1 MVYWKKRE
9 GHRWSQNASAAA
21 LACIEIALLKENP
34 YTHEVRARQISFTAE
49 FKRIFWARYQ
59 AGEYI
64 PAIFESL
71 GYDQEILGIARMY
84 SLASNLRK
92 CVAEGREFTSG
103 YTNRAKSH
111 KRAEKMPAPDT
122 SAMQHELTYLR
133 QQVEFL
139 KKLPNWAEGHSG
151 GADGG
156 QAGQEVRVDP

>member
-1 MVYWKKRE
+1 MEPKHKRSSFGLYE
-9 GHRWSQNASAAA
+9 M
-21 LACIEIALLKENP
+21 ALLKENP

-49 FKRIFWARYQ
+49 FKRIFWVRYQ

-64 PAIFESL
+64 PGIFESL
-71 GYDQEILGIARMY
+71 GYDSEV
-84 SLASNLRK
+84 LRK

-111 KRAEKMPAPDT
+111 RRAEKTPAPDT

-139 KKLPNWAEGHSG
+139 KKITELG
-151 GADGG
+151 GGT
-156 QAGQEVRVDP
+156 QRRR

>member
-1 MVYWKKRE
+1 MEPKHKR
-9 GHRWSQNASAAA
+9 SSFC
-21 LACIEIALLKENP
+21 LYEIALLKENP

-49 FKRIFWARYQ
+49 FKHIFWARYQ

-71 GYDQEILGIARMY
+71 GYDPEILGIARMY

-103 YTNRAKSH
+103 YTNLAKSY
-111 KRAEKMPAPDT
+111 RGTGRNSAPDT

-133 QQVEFL
+133 QQAEFL
-139 KKLPNWAEGHSG
+139 KKLPNWAEGQSG
-151 GADGG
+151 GADDG
-156 QAGQEVRVDP
+156 QAGPEVRVDPRNRQ

>member
-1 MVYWKKRE
+1 MEPKHKRSSF
-9 GHRWSQNASAAA
+9 G
-21 LACIEIALLKENP
+21 LYEIALLKENP

-71 GYDQEILGIARMY
+71 GYDPQMLGIARMY

-103 YTNRAKSH
+103 YTNRAKGRR
-111 KRAEKMPAPDT
+111 RAEKKSAPDT

-139 KKLPNWAEGHSG
+139 KKITELG
-151 GADGG
+151 GGT
-156 QAGQEVRVDP
+156 ERRR

>member
-1 MVYWKKRE
+1 MEPKHKRSSFGLYE
-9 GHRWSQNASAAA
+9 M
-21 LACIEIALLKENP
+21 ALLKENP

-71 GYDQEILGIARMY
+71 GYDPEILGIARMY

-103 YTNRAKSH
+103 YAR
-111 KRAEKMPAPDT
+111 
-122 SAMQHELTYLR
+122 LR
-133 QQVEFL
+133 RRRLHGE
-139 KKLPNWAEGHSG
+139 
-151 GADGG
+151 
-156 QAGQEVRVDP
+156 